1 MELLGDRYAAG
12 LFIAVICIGP
22 RSCDG
27 VQKSGLEIAPRHR
40 YLKFRKQTSSTQF
53 NNSVIKSILSS
64 PFFSLG
70 MGVVVGGGVGIGVK
84 RKGKTKMNES
94 THDRHN
100 E

>member
-64 PFFSLG
+64 PFSPTWD
-70 MGVVVGGGVGIGVK
+70 GGGGGGWGRDRGEKK
-84 RKGKTKMNES
+84 R
-94 THDRHN
+94 
-100 E
+100 